1 MIVLWLLQFNNAMKW
16 DQRIYNFTKNIDL
29 FFVTLISNLLAV
41 SPLRRSVARYGLRS
55 PAALWSGHSWALSK
69 CLEGPSARQ
78 QERIHLDRRHKVG
91 EGGDQEVLR
100 RSPSLQTAR
109 LYAYFRSV
117 CSSKSSWRHIQLFHR
132 LLGVHLHCA
141 TVPRYWYFIPTGLEQ
156 HVEFAIVVIIFVVLV
171 LLLFS
176 IITKSH
182 TVYTNKPK
190 QWI

>member
-1 MIVLWLLQFNNAMKW
+1 M
-16 DQRIYNFTKNIDL
+16 
-29 FFVTLISNLLAV
+29 
-41 SPLRRSVARYGLRS
+41 ARYGLRS
-55 PAALWSGHSWALSK
+55 PAALRSGHSWALSK

-156 HVEFAIVVIIFVVLV
+156 HVEFAIVIIIFAVLM
-171 LLLFS
+171 LFLFS
-176 IITKSH
+176 IMTKSN
-182 TVYTNKPK
+182 TVYTNNRNSEFSLCTEVAQSCFSIMPSPIMFNNTI
-190 QWI
+190 QSLVYYSVLWY